1 MTQQSPSDA
10 RSSAREDM
18 AQWPFFL
25 IVTLV
30 LIGGYIS
37 ALSSLESLRS
47 PLRLVVFTTLIL
59 VHGALY
65 WLGPWLAKTSRHM
78 VIYCTVQAMLVL
90 AIGLLASNHWLV
102 MGLYPALTGL
112 FVGAFWPDLRA
123 TILAVLGCL
132 ALMVFNL
139 IVSFGFQEAV
149 QFLPFIAIMMPFVVV
164 YVVLFTRQVK
174 AREQAQTL
182 LSELEAAHRQL
193 QEYAER
199 VEELTIIQERER
211 MARELHDTLAQGV
224 AGLIMQ
230 LEAADSHLENE
241 NSTKAQAVV
250 QQAMQRA
257 RTTLDEARRAIQ
269 ALRPAALERGNLIDA
284 LGQAVEKFTDD
295 TGVQTTFEVETGSLD
310 VSPETAQDIL
320 RIVQESLSNV
330 ARHAGAQHVLIRL
343 AENDGVLQV
352 VVQDDGV
359 GFDLESAGEPDRFGL
374 AGMEERAERMG
385 GMLRVKSERGKGT
398 QIALEIAA

>member
-1 MTQQSPSDA
+1 M
-10 RSSAREDM
+10 
-18 AQWPFFL
+18 
-25 IVTLV
+25 
-30 LIGGYIS
+30 
-37 ALSSLESLRS
+37 
-47 PLRLVVFTTLIL
+47 
-59 VHGALY
+59 
-65 WLGPWLAKTSRHM
+65 LA
-78 VIYCTVQAMLVL
+78 L
-90 AIGLLASNHWLV
+90 AIGLLSSNHWLV

-123 TILAVLGCL
+123 TILAALGCL

-174 AREQAQTL
+174 ARERAQAL

-193 QEYAER
+193 QEYAGR
-199 VEELTIIQERER
+199 VEKLTIIQERER

-241 NSTKAQAVV
+241 NPAKAQAVV

-284 LGQAVEKFTDD
+284 LGQAVEKFADD
-295 TGVQTTFEVETGSLD
+295 TGVQTTFEVETAPLD

-330 ARHAGAQHVLIRL
+330 ARHARASHVLIRL

-374 AGMEERAERMG
+374 AGMEGRAERMG

-398 QIALEIAA
+398 QIALEVAA